1 MKELLFLL
9 SFLMAGSSA
18 AAQDVMQQINAVKRA
33 GGHLTAQYTHAS
45 ADSAMA
51 MGCRDILHQLNLQGY
66 GLFSLDEVGSKIRH
80 LQIPRGGQVR
90 VFSYLKLTD
99 VSKKRQTAA
108 ASSRIVVKPKFEV
121 KEEKVEKKEK
131 PAPVQRLDDAP
142 SRLARDI
149 MAQRDIDA
157 AMNNLKIRKN
167 VGIVLGYGPFA
178 KGTDIDRVYIAI
190 FDRTTKAPL
199 TVLSPV
205 VDGKRTNLV
214 TKAEDSL
221 SNYHGCRAIWISF

>member
-1 MKELLFLL
+1 M
-9 SFLMAGSSA
+9 G
-18 AAQDVMQQINAVKRA
+18 V
-33 GGHLTAQYTHAS
+33 S
-45 ADSAMA
+45 ADTAEAPAATQSA
-51 MGCRDILHQLNLQGY
+51 QT
-66 GLFSLDEVGSKIRH
+66 IRFAK
-80 LQIPRGGQVR
+80 V
-90 VFSYLKLTD
+90 TA
-99 VSKKRQTAA
+99 VS
-108 ASSRIVVKPKFEV
+108 ASSITVAFGEDQRP
-121 KEEKVEKKEK
+121 EKKEK

-214 TKAEDSL
+214 TKVEDSL